1 MKRLVRNG
9 AIITSATLFLAS
21 CSNGVKSQESNSKYI
36 SMGNIFNSD
45 NEHISYI
52 LSDDN
57 PIEKDSTIQY
67 YIVTKNGKAKVY
79 DGTEDTTLGDVSRM
93 DEDKIKDRMRKED
106 KEWFN
111 KDKKETIDYLKNG
124 VTKVNEV
131 KQGFKG
137 DDDIIED
144 KKTYKNTKE
153 YVDKH
158 GNVPQKYL
166 NKVKNS
172 KYKEPEFN
180 QLETALETDGS
191 GNKSKK
197 EGFKFL
203 AHGFHQGNY
212 DAPKDGSDK
221 SYYMETSVTNSAT
234 YEDKL
239 ELTEEYEDTV
249 AVTDI
254 YDKKYAGLS
263 YLDEDDEDTANY
275 LVTEVGDKT
284 KEVKFDTPKAD
295 FIDIVDGKKK

>member
-1 MKRLVRNG
+1 MRKLFRNG
-9 AIITSATLFLAS
+9 AIIGSATLFLAG

-57 PIEKDSTIQY
+57 PIEKESSIQF

-93 DEDKIKDRMRKED
+93 DEDEIKKRMKKED
-106 KEWFN
+106 KEWFK
-111 KDKKETIDYLKNG
+111 KDKKETIDYLKDG
-124 VTKVNEV
+124 VSKVDEI
-131 KQGFKG
+131 KQGFKVYQ
-137 DDDIIED
+137 DAEED
-144 KKTYKNTKE
+144 KKTYKKTKE
-153 YVDKH
+153 YVDKY
-158 GNVPQKYL
+158 GNVPQRFLDEINKTKYTEP
-166 NKVKNS
+166 
-172 KYKEPEFN
+172 KYEKI
-180 QLETALETDGS
+180 ETAVETDGS
-191 GNKSKK
+191 GNKSEK

-203 AHGFHQGNY
+203 SHGFYQSNY
-212 DAPKDGSDK
+212 KAPKEGSND
-221 SYYMETSVTNSAT
+221 SYYLEKPVTNSAVFG
-234 YEDKL
+234 DKL
-239 ELTEEYEDTV
+239 ELKEEYEDTV

-263 YLDEDDEDTANY
+263 YLDDDDEDTANY

-295 FIDIVDGKKK
+295 FMDIVDGKEK